1 MSVSIALVRSL
12 VDSIQRLGF
21 DSTRFLAQEGFDASL
36 LDNPSTRIDHAQFD
50 SLQTAAI
57 HFTRTPS
64 LGLQVGI
71 TAPVAAYDIV
81 GHLLLTCRSIRE
93 ALTIFFRFYPL
104 ISDGSRSNLVEHG
117 DQATVNLSFTRASP
131 LLNRFR
137 AEFVVAQVARCGQIF
152 VGDQFYPIVVTFEHP
167 QPEYMDLYRRFFQCE
182 LKFNQPRTSI
192 TFESRLLDMPQPH
205 SSPSLF
211 KMLTEE
217 AERSLE
223 KLSSRNNLATQ
234 IEAMIINE
242 YQGQKP
248 NLDSIAKQFNL
259 SSRSLRRHL
268 KQQGHSYGEITDVAQ
283 STVAQRLLANDD
295 LSVQEVAYRLGFSE
309 PSSFHRAFK
318 RWTGITPQQFRM
330 QALANT
336 AAA

>member
-21 DSTRFLAQEGFDASL
+21 DTSRFLEQEGFDATL
-36 LDNPSTRIDHAQFD
+36 LDNPTARIDHAQFD
-50 SLQTAAI
+50 SLQIAAI
-57 HFTRTPS
+57 RFTKTPS

-71 TAPVAAYDIV
+71 TAPIAAYDIV
-81 GHLLLTCRSIRE
+81 GHLLLTCKTIRE

-104 ISDGSRSNLVEHG
+104 ISDGSRSTLVEHG
-117 DQATVNLSFTRASP
+117 DLATINLSFTRASP

-137 AEFVVAQVARCGQIF
+137 AEFVVCQVARCGQIF
-152 VGDQFYPIVVTFEHP
+152 VGDQFRPTLVTFEHS
-167 QPEYMDLYRRFFQCE
+167 QPEYVDLYRHFFQCE
-182 LKFNQPRTSI
+182 LKFNHSRTSV
-192 TFESRLLDMPQPH
+192 TFESRLLDVPQPH

-248 NLDSIAKQFNL
+248 NLERVAKQFNL

-268 KQQGHSYGEITDVAQ
+268 KQQGHSYGEISDLAQ
-283 STVAQRLLANDD
+283 NTVAQRLLSNDD

-318 RWTGITPQQFRM
+318 RWTGITPQQFRN
-330 QALANT
+330 QTLTHIT
-336 AAA
+336 AA

>member
-1 MSVSIALVRSL
+1 MSVSVALVRSL
-12 VDSIQRLGF
+12 VASIERLGF
-21 DSTRFLAQEGFDASL
+21 DSTLFLQQQGFDSSL
-36 LDNPSTRIDHAQFD
+36 LENPTHRIDHAQFD
-50 SLQTAAI
+50 SLQTSAI
-57 HFTRTPS
+57 QFTHMPS

-81 GHLLLTCRSIRE
+81 GHLLLACRSIRE

-104 ISDGSRSNLVEHG
+104 ISDGSRSSLIEHG
-117 DQATVNLSFTRASP
+117 EQATVNLSFTHASP
-131 LLNRFR
+131 SLNRFR

-152 VGDQFYPIVVTFEHP
+152 VGDQFHPLLITFEHAE
-167 QPEYMDLYRRFFQCE
+167 PEYLELYQRYFQCE
-182 LKFNQPRTSI
+182 LKFGQARTSI
-192 TFESRLLDMPQPH
+192 TFESRLLDKAQPH
-205 SSPSLF
+205 ASPALF

-223 KLSSRNNLATQ
+223 QLSSRNNLATQ

-248 NLDSIAKQFNL
+248 NLDDIAKQFNL

-268 KQQGHSYGEITDVAQ
+268 KQQGHSYGEISDMAQ
-283 STVAQRLLANDD
+283 STVAQRLLSNDNM
-295 LSVQEVAYRLGFSE
+295 SVQEVAYRLGFSE

-318 RWTGITPQQFRM
+318 RWTGVTPQQYRT
-330 QALANT
+330 QAFTHNT
-336 AAA
+336 AA